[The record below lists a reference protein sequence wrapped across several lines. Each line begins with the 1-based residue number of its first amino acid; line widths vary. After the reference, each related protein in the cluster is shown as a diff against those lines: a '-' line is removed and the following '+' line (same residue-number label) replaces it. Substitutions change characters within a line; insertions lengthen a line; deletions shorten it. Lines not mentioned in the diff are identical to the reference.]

1 MTTYL
6 TIDIETIGTQSQAV
20 KDRIAE
26 TITPPATMSKAET
39 ILAWEKDKKP
49 DAVKEAIAKTS
60 FSGALGHICC
70 IGYAFDDD
78 EPQTV
83 SWPEEAKDE
92 REMLHYFVQF
102 ISVDKFARPV
112 IVGHNV
118 ANFDIRFIWQRAMV
132 LGVQMPV
139 WFPRQVKSWSEEVFD
154 TMTAWAGHNGIISM
168 DNLCEA
174 LGLEGKGDV
183 DGSMVAQMFA
193 DGKHE
198 AISQYCKNDVAKTRE
213 IHRKM
218 MVAFGK
224 S

>member
-1 MTTYL
+1 MTHLYL
-6 TIDIETIGTQSQAV
+6 DIETIGTQSQAV

-26 TITPPATMSKAET
+26 TIKPPATISKPET
-39 ILAWEKDKKP
+39 IAAWEKDKKP
-49 DAVKEAIAKTS
+49 DAIKEAIAKTS

-70 IGYAFDDD
+70 IGYTFDDD

-83 SWPEEAKDE
+83 SWPQEAKDE
-92 REMLHYFVQF
+92 REMLHYFLQF
-102 ISVDKFARPV
+102 ISVDKFNCPV

-132 LGVQMPV
+132 LGVRMPN
-139 WFPRQVKSWSEEVFD
+139 WFPRDPKPWGGEVFD
-154 TMTAWAGHNGIISM
+154 TMTAWAGARDTISM
-168 DNLCEA
+168 DNLCLA
-174 LGLEGKGDV
+174 LGIEGKGDV

-198 AISQYCKNDVAKTRE
+198 AIATYCARDVSKTRE

>member
-1 MTTYL
+1 MTYL
-6 TIDIETIGTQSQAV
+6 YLDIETTPTQSQEV
-20 KDRIAE
+20 MDRIAE
-26 TITPPATMSKAET
+26 TITPPATMSKPET

-49 DAVKEAIAKTS
+49 EAIKEAIAKTS

-83 SWPEEAKDE
+83 SWPLDSDDE
-92 REMLHYFVQF
+92 REMLKYFVQF
-102 ISVDKFARPV
+102 ISVDNYKRPV

-132 LGVQMPV
+132 LGIKMPQ
-139 WFPRQVKSWSEEVFD
+139 WFPRDPKPWGGEVFD
-154 TMTAWAGHNGIISM
+154 TMTAWAGARDTISM
-168 DNLCEA
+168 DNLCLA

-198 AISQYCKNDVAKTRE
+198 AIAAYCRDDVAKTRE